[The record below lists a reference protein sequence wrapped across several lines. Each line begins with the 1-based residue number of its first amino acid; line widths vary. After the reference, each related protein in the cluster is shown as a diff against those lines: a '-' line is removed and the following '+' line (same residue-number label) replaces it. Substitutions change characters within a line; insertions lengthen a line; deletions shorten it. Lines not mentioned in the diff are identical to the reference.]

1 MEQSAPPPF
10 TICPNA
16 CFTHSSTCLDF
27 LSVGAS
33 GVMYTG
39 GEGGGE
45 GEESSIEDLTGFM
58 GSSELLALWN
68 SIQYQIT
75 ENKLLANF
83 SGEYNMLSQLHKHSP
98 VVAENGK
105 TARSDHTHSE
115 YWQDIHRSALTSI
128 HTLSN
133 ACAGDYLII
142 VTHTKHA
149 STSSTK
155 YSCFNTRVPIG
166 GTVPSLEYNIW
177 GIFKGWS
184 LPYVPY

>member
-1 MEQSAPPPF
+1 MSWLPGGVLWVITVFIIPASVIPQNCLSGHQKWACAYSTKYSSRLVVRTEQLFWSMVY
-10 TICPNA
+10 CWYV
-16 CFTHSSTCLDF
+16 STDGQFSDCKLI
-27 LSVGAS
+27 LAVW
-33 GVMYTG
+33 T
-39 GEGGGE
+39 
-45 GEESSIEDLTGFM
+45 
-58 GSSELLALWN
+58 ELGTDW
-68 SIQYQIT
+68 I
-75 ENKLLANF
+75 
-83 SGEYNMLSQLHKHSP
+83 
-98 VVAENGK
+98 
-105 TARSDHTHSE
+105 
-115 YWQDIHRSALTSI
+115 RSALTSI